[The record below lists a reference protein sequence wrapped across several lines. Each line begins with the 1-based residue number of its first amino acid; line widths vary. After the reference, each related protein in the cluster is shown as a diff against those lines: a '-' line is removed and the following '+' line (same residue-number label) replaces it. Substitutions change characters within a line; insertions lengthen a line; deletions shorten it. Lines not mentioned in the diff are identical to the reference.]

1 MFEEKYNKIRNILVA
16 IEALLFIVPVL
27 IVSYL
32 VVAGVQ
38 ISQDQFWAC
47 FILVVLTPV
56 VIGSTI
62 VYMDQIY

>member
-1 MFEEKYNKIRNILVA
+1 MFDEKWQKIRNILVV
-16 IEALLFIVPVL
+16 IEAVLFIVPVL
-27 IVSYL
+27 VVAYL
-32 VVAGVQ
+32 AIAGVQ

-62 VYMDQIY
+62 YYMNEIY